1 MTFIPVRNQTEFSN
15 HIRVSLFVMGLVLWM
30 HQSGSTAKLKA
41 GPWQA
46 NQREPVIA
54 QTLEELGDPALEAA
68 QASWAESLKD
78 SRKVVDVVCLVP
90 NRETFLE
97 ALATW
102 DDTTYFPIL
111 IDDTDLSIKFIRAFK
126 PKKVVRFPS
135 RAAAVSD
142 ETIWPLA
149 VTSALRGMLSAKD
162 KPNELIKGN
171 ILWLQKPPRSP
182 GLVLTKG
189 GSDTIAAA
197 ALAAG
202 RKQGL
207 ILWADPKKWSDL
219 LTTEEAVTRLS
230 GVENLAKELKVE
242 ADRLGDDL
250 DFLTLVGDMPYRYKT
265 PDGEN
270 SFDDLLGRKLEDPK
284 RRRWAFTGRITGD
297 MKQQVY
303 QAMCSLFLQP
313 HSATLFNGYD
323 PTDKRFKGY
332 QLAPAQ
338 SRLDT
343 FGLRATHIR
352 DGNLSNWRKT
362 FSPNNKAEFLMINSS
377 GNPTSFNL
385 QAGSVGSTWD
395 VPWTVPTR
403 IHIIHSFSAADAQDP
418 YTLAGRW
425 LANGA
430 YAYYGSMNEPYLQS
444 FRSASLIADC
454 LTKGYP
460 WAAATRQNPEKEMFG
475 NPWRLMVVGDPMLKL
490 IAQNQIPARVSSEIV
505 QNWPSFGPEEVP
517 QESAEPLT
525 RLAWGVRQ
533 AIVGA
538 SSTEEQ
544 GAMQAK
550 ELVGVIRKIDR
561 TKLPQAVRSIR
572 DELAAHLSLESHQ
585 YEQIL
590 ELADEVPAQER
601 SMTLTRMIE
610 SGAMARYQQ
619 GLSRGDLEVALPA
632 WRVLVANCPRSDLR
646 EPLTTPIRP
655 LATTPVRRRIWI
667 RTLESLQ
674 SRPGASQ
681 ELKDWATKEITEAEK
696 AKN

>member
-1 MTFIPVRNQTEFSN
+1 MQNESSRPFGVRLFITGLML
-15 HIRVSLFVMGLVLWM
+15 SLL
-30 HQSGSTAKLKA
+30 STLHAA
-41 GPWQA
+41 PWQA
-46 NQREPVIA
+46 AQREPVIA
-54 QTLEELGDPALEAA
+54 QNLAELGDSALENA
-68 QASWAESLKD
+68 QLSWAESLKD
-78 SRKVVDVVCLVP
+78 SRKVVDTVCLVP

-102 DDTTYFPIL
+102 DDATYFPIL

-135 RAAAVSD
+135 RAAPVTD
-142 ETIWPLA
+142 ENIWPLA
-149 VTSALRGMLSAKD
+149 VTNALRGMLSAND
-162 KPNELIKGN
+162 KPKELIKGN
-171 ILWLQKPPRSP
+171 VLWLQKQPRSP

-207 ILWADPKKWSDL
+207 ILWADPKKWGDL
-219 LTTEEAVTRLS
+219 LTTEEAVARIS
-230 GVENLAKELKVE
+230 GVENLSKELKVRAE
-242 ADRLGDDL
+242 GLGDDL

-303 QAMCSLFLQP
+303 QVMCGLFLQP
-313 HSATLFNGYD
+313 QSATLFNGYD

-338 SRLDT
+338 TRLDA
-343 FGLRATHIR
+343 FGLNSIHVR
-352 DGNLSNWRKT
+352 DGSLGNWRKT
-362 FSPNNKAEFLMINSS
+362 FLPVNKAEMLMINSS

-385 QAGSVGSTWD
+385 QSGSVGSTWD

-444 FRSASLIADC
+444 FRSASLISEC

-460 WAAATRQNPEKEMFG
+460 WAAATRQNPETEMFG

-490 IAQNQIPARVSSEIV
+490 IAQNQIPARVSSETV
-505 QNWPSFGPEEVP
+505 QNWPSFSLEAIP
-517 QESAEPLT
+517 QDSEEPLA

-533 AIVGA
+533 TLVWASAKAEQEGIKAKDIVA
-538 SSTEEQ
+538 
-544 GAMQAK
+544 
-550 ELVGVIRKIDR
+550 VIRKIDR
-561 TKLPQAVRSIR
+561 TKLPQGVRSIR
-572 DELAAHLSLESHQ
+572 DELAAHLTLEAHQ
-585 YEQIL
+585 YEQSL
-590 ELADEVPAQER
+590 ELADEVPDSER
-601 SMTLTRMIE
+601 SIIFTRMIE

-619 GLSRGDLEVALPA
+619 GLSKGDLEEALPA

-646 EPLTTPIRP
+646 EPLTAPIRP
-655 LATTPVRRRIWI
+655 MASTPVRKRIWI
-667 RTLESLQ
+667 RTLDSLQ
-674 SRPGASQ
+674 SRSGASQ
-681 ELKDWATKEITEAEK
+681 ELKDWATKEITDAEK
-696 AKN
+696 AKK